1 MVNERMLFMDKK
13 LSAEKISLSWN
24 RLFNEKKSLNNEQKN
39 NDLLI
44 YLYLNISDIF
54 SQFLMNLILYFKNK
68 MHLKNFFFHKNEKI
82 DLEEVRKTINLIC
95 KSLKIK
101 NNFKIKKLS
110 NNFIKIYR

>member
-1 MVNERMLFMDKK
+1 
-13 LSAEKISLSWN
+13 
-24 RLFNEKKSLNNEQKN
+24 
-39 NDLLI
+39 
-44 YLYLNISDIF
+44 
-54 SQFLMNLILYFKNK
+54 